1 MKTPQ
6 VIVILILLVVCGC
19 GSGSKVNRL
28 PIQGLIVIEGRR
40 IDHGSITFLPSKGT
54 SGPSANTSVSDGQY
68 QFTTTN
74 RSHRWH
80 ARCFDYLRS
89 AGPKVREN
97 G

>member
-68 QFTTTN
+68 QFQ
-74 RSHRWH
+74 
-80 ARCFDYLRS
+80 
-89 AGPKVREN
+89 
-97 G
+97 